1 MKEKYIN
8 DCIIGNT
15 SILVSI
21 SKKGQILRYFAPTID
36 YMQHIDESLLGLI
49 IDSKLYWLNNERFF
63 QYEQNFELDANILFT
78 KYISKNIIIEQR
90 DFVDINNDVLVR
102 TFKVLKNEK
111 NSNLKLLVYND
122 KNGSLIRFISGQYNK
137 DYDYLTQYIKDSY
150 FTVFSDTVSVGY
162 KVNGTIN
169 DAEKLLT
176 NDLEYEGLSK
186 SSYIVYP
193 FEEHILDEEENK
205 TEFKL
210 TIYIGVRENDNLNK
224 VMVQTIKQCNEELMY
239 EDTKKYWLN
248 VVKTANKYEFKNDKE
263 KEIYI
268 RSILLL
274 PLYVDNHTGGC
285 IASCEVDE
293 GVKKCGR
300 YAYCWPRDGM
310 YFMNALKICG
320 LGKIAQLYYSKF
332 LPLTQSS
339 NGMWEQRFY
348 TDGSLAPCWGSQI
361 DQTASAIIGLIEEHN
376 ISTNELKIIQEAAI
390 ENGIDYLV
398 SSIDNEGLQIDT
410 YDIWENYF
418 GKDQYSLASIYCA
431 FNKYVEGNFDV
442 NKTTTIKELMNKI
455 RQNIFNRFWDDEKQS
470 YVKAKENRVIC
481 SSALALVYPFELCD
495 PIDEKML
502 STVNAIERHLKTNI
516 GGIKRVEGD
525 SYIGGNNSWVISTLW
540 LSLYYIKKYNI
551 TNDINDNIKALEYF
565 DWVTNH
571 ASTYEYLPEQ
581 VLEKNELWVNGLAWS
596 HAMYLICVEELY
608 GKK

>member
-1 MKEKYIN
+1 
-8 DCIIGNT
+8 
-15 SILVSI
+15 
-21 SKKGQILRYFAPTID
+21 
-36 YMQHIDESLLGLI
+36 
-49 IDSKLYWLNNERFF
+49 
-63 QYEQNFELDANILFT
+63 
-78 KYISKNIIIEQR
+78 
-90 DFVDINNDVLVR
+90 
-102 TFKVLKNEK
+102 
-111 NSNLKLLVYND
+111 
-122 KNGSLIRFISGQYNK
+122 
-137 DYDYLTQYIKDSY
+137 
-150 FTVFSDTVSVGY
+150 
-162 KVNGTIN
+162 
-169 DAEKLLT
+169 
-176 NDLEYEGLSK
+176 
-186 SSYIVYP
+186 
-193 FEEHILDEEENK
+193 
-205 TEFKL
+205 
-210 TIYIGVRENDNLNK
+210 
-224 VMVQTIKQCNEELMY
+224 MVQTIKQCNEELMY